1 MHFDGRKVFFVHK
14 RKAKIC
20 KSISQAKRRR
30 FAKVFH
36 KKKGQRFAKVFLKK
50 GQRFAKVFKYSSIQ
64 KKYSNCFGS
73 FQGDKKD
80 MQVHNI
86 SISEQNCNDK
96 DLITCGLHYPS
107 ATGLRSREGDEPRP
121 AFRGGRLCSA
131 ALRPGFYWSSTAP
144 EARGRPTY

>member
-1 MHFDGRKVFFVHK
+1 MKCILVKEGFFVHK

-20 KSISQAKRRR
+20 KSISQEKR
-30 FAKVFH
+30 
-36 KKKGQRFAKVFLKK
+36 QRFAKVFLKK
-50 GQRFAKVFKYSSIQ
+50 RQRFAKVFKYSSIQ

-121 AFRGGRLCSA
+121 AKRVGRL
-131 ALRPGFYWSSTAP
+131 
-144 EARGRPTY
+144 